1 MIKYKYKY
9 KGLTVVET
17 ILVLLCI
24 LFFIIGGLLLK
35 YDRRLIEEKNG
46 SFSDQLIVEKNI
58 PVIKKDKIDK
68 EKTNQ
73 LENEKP
79 PE

>member
-1 MIKYKYKY
+1 MIKYKY

-35 YDRRLIEEKNG
+35 YDRRLIEEKNS

>member
-1 MIKYKYKY
+1 MIKYKY

-35 YDRRLIEEKNG
+35 YDRPLIEEKKNNFVNQIVIEKNV
-46 SFSDQLIVEKNI
+46 SVEKEND
-58 PVIKKDKIDK
+58 VLKENTNQK
-68 EKTNQ
+68 EK
-73 LENEKP
+73 P
-79 PE
+79 H